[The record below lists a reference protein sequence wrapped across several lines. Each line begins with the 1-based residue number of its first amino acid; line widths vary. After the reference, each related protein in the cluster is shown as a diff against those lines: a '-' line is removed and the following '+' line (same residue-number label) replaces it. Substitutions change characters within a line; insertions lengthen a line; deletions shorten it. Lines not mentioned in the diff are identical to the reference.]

1 METGSTLLSNAGP
14 PGAPGSEAPPA
25 SGPGLTFADATLQQ
39 SASLQ
44 RYQSA
49 DDLGKAYLSLEQKLG
64 QRPVEIPGEQAA
76 PEAWQAFW
84 KQLPGY
90 PESDDKY
97 TSQLPQLPQG
107 LEVDP
112 ELFKSFRKGAHAQG
126 LTDKQLQYVLGF
138 YGEHLVA
145 QPYLQQQQ
153 QQEAEGQATM
163 RALTQKYGT
172 TASQT
177 VLATAREYIRR
188 EYGEES
194 AFLNTLV
201 TKDGE
206 ARALGNIPEFI
217 EMAYRLGLSK
227 GYNQYVQG
235 DGSGGLLSLGGA
247 EAELRRA
254 EEQYLKKEISDRD
267 YNAAVHRLQPLI
279 TAARQA
285 QQTGNRL

>member
-1 METGSTLLSNAGP
+1 METGTLLSTSQ
-14 PGAPGSEAPPA
+14 GATTPTGTEPTQPA
-25 SGPGLTFADATLQQ
+25 APGLTFGDTTLQQ

-44 RYQSA
+44 RYKSA

-64 QRPVEIPGEQAA
+64 QRPLEVPGSEAA

-90 PESDDKY
+90 PETDDKY
-97 TSQLPQLPQG
+97 QAQLPQLPEG

-112 ELFKSFRKGAHAQG
+112 ALFTGFRKGAHAKG
-126 LTDKQLQYVLGF
+126 MTDAQLKYVLDF

-145 QPYLQQQQ
+145 APYLKQVQ

-163 RALTQKYGT
+163 RALTQKYGS

-188 EYGEES
+188 EYGEDG
-194 AFLNTLV
+194 AFLGTLV

-247 EAELRRA
+247 EAELKQA
-254 EEQYLKKEISDRD
+254 EQRYLKKELTAQE
-267 YNAAVHRLQPLI
+267 YNAAVARLQPLI
-279 TAARQA
+279 TAARSA
-285 QQTGNRL
+285 QQTGNRM

>member
-1 METGSTLLSNAGP
+1 METGSTLLSN
-14 PGAPGSEAPPA
+14 PGTNGTEATAPP
-25 SGPGLTFADATLQQ
+25 SGPGLAFADATLQQ

-44 RYQSA
+44 RYQTA

-64 QRPVEIPGEQAA
+64 QRPLEIPGEQAA

-97 TSQLPQLPQG
+97 QAQLPQLPEG

-112 ELFKSFRKGAHAQG
+112 ALFTGFRKGAHAKG
-126 LTDKQLQYVLGF
+126 MTDAQLKYVLDF

-172 TASQT
+172 QASQT

-188 EYGEES
+188 EYGEAA
-194 AFLNTLV
+194 AFLGTLV

-217 EMAYRLGLSK
+217 EMAYRLGLAK

-235 DGSGGLLSLGGA
+235 DGAGGLLSLGGA
-247 EAELRRA
+247 EAELKRA

>member
-1 METGSTLLSNAGP
+1 METGSTLLSNTGQTTTTQAEP
-14 PGAPGSEAPPA
+14 PPPA
-25 SGPGLTFADATLQQ
+25 APGLTFSEPTLQQ

-44 RYQSA
+44 RYKSA
-49 DDLGKAYLSLEQKLG
+49 DELGKAYLSLEQKLG
-64 QRPVEIPGEQAA
+64 TRPLEIPGTDAA

-84 KQLPGY
+84 KQLPDY

-97 TSQLPQLPQG
+97 QAQLPQLPAG

-112 ELFKSFRKGAHAQG
+112 ELFKGFRKGAHAKG
-126 LTDKQLQYVLGF
+126 MTDAQLKYVLDF

-145 QPYLQQQQ
+145 APYLKQQQ

-163 RALTQKYGT
+163 RALTQKYGS

-188 EYGEES
+188 EYGEDG
-194 AFLNTLV
+194 AFLGTLV

-217 EMAYRLGLSK
+217 EMAYRLGLAK

-247 EAELRRA
+247 EAELKRA
-254 EEQYLKKEISDRD
+254 EEQYLKKEITDRE
-267 YNAAVHRLQPLI
+267 YNAAVQRLQPLI
-279 TAARQA
+279 TAAKQA
-285 QQTGNRL
+285 QQQGNRL